1 MIIVFRYQ
9 KVGKQECLNISKN
22 VLNYIKKVR
31 IKLLLFFVLQW
42 GGEVQILE
50 KLDVL

>member
-1 MIIVFRYQ
+1 MVFRYP
-9 KVGKQECLNISKN
+9 KVGKQECLNISEN
-22 VLNYIKKVR
+22 VLNYIKKSE
-31 IKLLLFFVLQW
+31 LALFFVVQR

>member
-1 MIIVFRYQ
+1 MVFRYQ
-9 KVGKQECLNISKN
+9 KVGKQECLNISEN

-31 IKLLLFFVLQW
+31 IKLLLFFVLQF
-42 GGEVQILE
+42 GEVQILE